1 MKAIADGNESLFED
15 HMKKAV
21 ELEEET
27 NFPAGPP
34 RITKP
39 SYEQY
44 GEWLLE
50 KGDYAKANELFDK
63 ALLRMP
69 RRSKSLLGKMTAFTA
84 LNQGDEAEKVQ
95 DELESIF
102 DNADAEVKSLLGE

>member
-1 MKAIADGNESLFED
+1 
-15 HMKKAV
+15 
-21 ELEEET
+21 
-27 NFPAGPP
+27 
-34 RITKP
+34 
-39 SYEQY
+39 
-44 GEWLLE
+44 
-50 KGDYAKANELFDK
+50 
-63 ALLRMP
+63 MP